1 MRTYSCLVHYG
12 NIFYSLI
19 LHKEK
24 KFQITDK
31 IKDRFSNITDNG

>member
-1 MRTYSCLVHYG
+1 MRTYYCLVHYG
-12 NIFYSLI
+12 IIILYLI

-31 IKDRFSNITDNG
+31 IKDRFSDIIKNG

>member
-1 MRTYSCLVHYG
+1 MRTCYCLFHYG
-12 NIFYSLI
+12 IIFLYLI